1 MDKNLHGK
9 EFPGGSVVKTL
20 LFSAGG
26 VGSICGWGTKIEHAM
41 WCGQNL
47 KKKKIFFLISKDA

>member
-26 VGSICGWGTKIEHAM
+26 VGSICGRREDPTYLMAKKPEH
-41 WCGQNL
+41 
-47 KKKKIFFLISKDA
+47 